1 MQATAIRTAKAS
13 TGGTIQGLEPTGIET
28 DYPVR
33 GRKLGVNPVFVV
45 RNLFKIETDYPVR
58 GRKLN

>member
-13 TGGTIQGLEPTGIET
+13 TGGAIQGLEPTGIET

-33 GRKLGVNPVFVV
+33 GRKLGS
-45 RNLFKIETDYPVR
+45 RLGILE
-58 GRKLN
+58 KLDI